1 MFFLEIKLT
10 EPKLKGIKSLEE
22 CILERQSVRS
32 FKDRDI
38 EIEKIS
44 QILWAGQ
51 GKKGGKKT
59 VPSAGGTYPLELY
72 VVIKRKGIFHYNP
85 ESNLLKRVK
94 EGDFGKELAKASLNQ
109 MFIYEAPLNVIICA
123 DFYRTCNYY
132 VKRGEIYFHIEIG
145 HCAQDIELEAVALG
159 MGSVP
164 IGAFYDDEVKKVLDL
179 TKNIDHIYI
188 NPIGYQ
194 K

>member
-1 MFFLEIKLT
+1 MEIKLT

-44 QILWAGQ
+44 QILWAGL
-51 GKKGGKKT
+51 GKKRGKKT

-94 EGDFGKELAKASLNQ
+94 EGDFGKDLAKVSLNQ

-123 DFYRTCNYY
+123 DFDRTCNYY
-132 VKRGEIYFHIEIG
+132 GKRGERYVHIEIG
-145 HCAQDIELEAVALG
+145 HCAQNIELEAVALG

-164 IGAFYDDEVKKVLDL
+164 IGAFYDNEVKKVLDL
-179 TKNIDHIYI
+179 PKNIDPIYVI
-188 NPIGYQ
+188 PIGYR